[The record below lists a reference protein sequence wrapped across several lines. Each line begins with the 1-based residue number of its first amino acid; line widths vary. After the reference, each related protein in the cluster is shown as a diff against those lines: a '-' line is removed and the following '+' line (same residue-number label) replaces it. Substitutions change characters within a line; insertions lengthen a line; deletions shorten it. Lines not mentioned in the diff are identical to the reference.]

1 MKFLMTIVPA
11 VLLTAGAPL
20 PPAIELPLAIG
31 LIELPLAI
39 GLIELP
45 LAIALV
51 ELPLAAGCPELPLP
65 HAPSSR
71 TQVRAASAAHSR
83 P

>member
-11 VLLTAGAPL
+11 VLLTAGALL
-20 PPAIELPLAIG
+20 PPAIGLIALPPAIG

-39 GLIELP
+39 GL
-45 LAIALV
+45 A
-51 ELPLAAGCPELPLP
+51 ELPLAAGCPELPLL

-71 TQVRAASAAHSR
+71 TPVRAASAAHTR

>member
-1 MKFLMTIVPA
+1 MTIVPA

-39 GLIELP
+39 GLF
-45 LAIALV
+45 
-51 ELPLAAGCPELPLP
+51 ELPLAAGCPEPPLP

>member
-39 GLIELP
+39 GL
-45 LAIALV
+45 V
-51 ELPLAAGCPELPLP
+51 ELPLAAGCPEPPLP